1 MQHTTH
7 RLPYARDHGLVC
19 RDLPDG
25 LMVYD
30 EERNRAHSLNRM
42 ATFVWRHCDG
52 QTSIAELTRRL
63 QLELDIPADEAM
75 VWLALERLGKEHLLR
90 EQWGRPENPDRYSRR
105 AMIHKLGKVGV
116 AAALVPL
123 ITSIAAP
130 RALAA
135 QSQSTAGA
143 CAGKSVG
150 AICTTPSG
158 GLGTCKMVDSHLICK
173 A

>member
-30 EERNRAHSLNRM
+30 EERKRAHSLNQT

-52 QTSIAELTRRL
+52 QTAIPELTRRL
-63 QLELDIPADEAM
+63 QQELDVPADEAM
-75 VWLALERLGKEHLLR
+75 IRLALELLGKEHLLR
-90 EQWGRPENPDRYSRR
+90 EPWLPPENPDCYSRR

-123 ITSIAAP
+123 VTSIAAP
-130 RALAA
+130 KALAA
-135 QSQSTAGA
+135 QSQSTVGA

-158 GLGTCKMVDSHLICK
+158 KLGMCKEVGGHLICK